1 MSTNPGEKDLT
12 FGSVTV
18 PASDLEWRFSRS
30 SGPGGQ
36 HVNTSATRVTLSV
49 DLMSCGGLGQ
59 TRRERAL
66 ERLSG
71 RLSGAVLSVS
81 AQDHRSQARN
91 RESALERMAELLA
104 EATAPP
110 PRARRRS
117 KPSRAA
123 RRRRV
128 DDKRRRGEL
137 KRTRSRP
144 TGE

>member
-18 PASDLEWRFSRS
+18 PASDLGWRFSRS

-36 HVNTSATRVTLSV
+36 HVNTSATRVTLSL
-49 DLMSCGGLGQ
+49 DLATCAGLGR

-66 ERLSG
+66 ERLSA
-71 RLSGAVLSVS
+71 RLSDGVLSVS
-81 AQDHRSQARN
+81 AQEHRSQARN
-91 RESALERMAELLA
+91 RDEARERMAELLA

-110 PRARRRS
+110 PRRRRAS
-117 KPSRAA
+117 RPSRSA

-128 DDKRRRGEL
+128 EDKRRRGEL
-137 KRTRSRP
+137 KRNRSRP
-144 TGE
+144 SQE

>member
-1 MSTNPGEKDLT
+1 MSTNPGEKGLT

-18 PASDLEWRFSRS
+18 PASDLQWRFSRS

-49 DLMSCGGLGQ
+49 DLSVCGGLGH

-66 ERLSG
+66 ERLAG
-71 RLSGAVLSVS
+71 RLSGGVLSVS
-81 AQDHRSQARN
+81 AQDHRSQVRN
-91 RESALERMAELLA
+91 REEALERMAELLA

-110 PRARRRS
+110 PRVRRRS
-117 KPSRAA
+117 RPSRSA

-137 KRTRSRP
+137 KRNRSRP